1 MNLDAQIQS
10 LVDNAP
16 DAESRVSALAV
27 SAIIK
32 RVAETFPGTEY
43 YIAQS
48 PEGDWLVTTLQ
59 HRQNPQEQ
67 IQVIY
72 AYANE
77 ELVPKTADTIG
88 FKLPIIHLLFEVMAV
103 SQIDRVLFVERSE
116 LEETPRSVGREDL
129 ERLVA
134 ETIQQLPSP
143 SLPPDVC

>member
-59 HRQNPQEQ
+59 HRQNPQE
-67 IQVIY
+67 
-72 AYANE
+72 
-77 ELVPKTADTIG
+77 
-88 FKLPIIHLLFEVMAV
+88 LFEVMAV